1 MSRAIS
7 LSRSEEEGEPMPE
20 KDPNNY
26 TWITYAWVV
35 GLSVLGGI
43 ASFWRKM
50 REGVVRRFNI
60 TELIGEIFIAM
71 FTGIV
76 TFYMCE
82 SSGITQP
89 MTSALVALSAHMG
102 SRALYFLEKK
112 FEKIAESM
120 NGGK

>member
-1 MSRAIS
+1 
-7 LSRSEEEGEPMPE
+7 MPE

-71 FTGIV
+71 FTGVV
-76 TFYMCE
+76 TFYLCE